1 MKCPIFVALIVCV
14 VLGVSLLPDELSA
27 ASFQPLGEHYYA
39 YGVSADGSVVVGV
52 GYPQGFP
59 GEAFR
64 WTQSSGWVGLGF
76 LPGGDSSGASAASAD
91 GSVIVGQSNSSAGT
105 EAFRWTAD
113 GGMVGLG
120 DLPGGNHYGDARA
133 VSDDG
138 SVIVGMSSSSVGGN
152 RAFRWTQSSGM
163 VPLDVPGYARGSGK
177 GISGDGLVAVGG
189 AVNVQGSPEAFRWTS
204 GSAITMGDLPGG
216 RFTSTATSASFDGA
230 VVVGYGS
237 SSAHWEEA
245 YRWTESTGMVGL
257 GVLPSSITN
266 PYSEALDVSA
276 DGSVIVGQSLD
287 DSHAEAF
294 LWDTVHGMRSLQD
307 VLSAAGIDLTGWQLH
322 RAYGVSADGMVI
334 VGEGDNPSGQTE
346 GWLSTTQ
353 HGARQSRFQQR
364 RAAQLHGHRCAGS
377 RDCGRH
383 QY

>member
-1 MKCPIFVALIVCV
+1 MKCQMFAALIVCV
-14 VLGVSLLPDELSA
+14 AFGPSAVTDELSA

-76 LPGGDSSGASAASAD
+76 LPGGDSSAASAASAD
-91 GSVIVGQSNSSAGT
+91 GSVIVGHSNSNAGT
-105 EAFRWTAD
+105 EAFRWTAG

-138 SVIVGMSSSSVGGN
+138 SVIVGASSSSVG
-152 RAFRWTQSSGM
+152 AQAYRWTQASGM
-163 VPLDVPGYARGSGK
+163 VPLNVPGYARGYGE
-177 GISGDGLVAVGG
+177 GISGDGLVVVGDAG
-189 AVNVQGSPEAFRWTS
+189 NVQGSPEAFRWTS
-204 GSAITMGDLPGG
+204 GSAITLGGLPGG
-216 RFTSTATSASFDGA
+216 RFDSLATSASFDGA

-237 SSAHWEEA
+237 SAANWEEA
-245 YRWTESTGMVGL
+245 FRWTESSGMVGL

-266 PYSEALDVSA
+266 PFSEALDVSA
-276 DGSVIVGQSLD
+276 DGAVIVGVSGD
-287 DSHAEAF
+287 DVRGAQAF
-294 LWDTVHGMRSLQD
+294 LWDAVHGMRSLQD

-322 RAYGVSADGMVI
+322 RAYGVSADGTVI
-334 VGEGDNPSGQTE
+334 VGEGDNPAGHSESFRAVVPEPSGF
-346 GWLSTTQ
+346 GLAACV
-353 HGARQSRFQQR
+353 GALALAIGRPR
-364 RAAQLHGHRCAGS
+364 RSH
-377 RDCGRH
+377 
-383 QY
+383 